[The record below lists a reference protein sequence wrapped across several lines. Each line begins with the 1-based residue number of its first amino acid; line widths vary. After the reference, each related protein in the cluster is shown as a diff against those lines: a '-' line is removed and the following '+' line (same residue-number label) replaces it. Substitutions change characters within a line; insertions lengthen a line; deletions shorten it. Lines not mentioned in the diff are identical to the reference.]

1 MRYAHVQNVDVPKEA
16 RYPHAFLLMV
26 PYFLAK
32 TKVCVNGF
40 CTEVTSVY
48 CSLIVVGTL
57 ATVKHERY
65 NYERSSLTI
74 ANNALAN
81 TPMRTPSSQHRERRT
96 LAFRTTTSYGTV
108 TTTD

>member
-1 MRYAHVQNVDVPKEA
+1 MRCAHVQNVDVPKEA
-16 RYPHAFLLMV
+16 RYPHAFLLRAS
-26 PYFLAK
+26 PFLAK

-57 ATVKHERY
+57 ATLKHERH